1 MRRGCMLIAAG
12 GTGGHILPAVQ
23 IGREIEQSGAF
34 PGGVQFVCGARAIER
49 RIYEG
54 EGLFPIFLS
63 AGGRLPRSVAMA
75 RDFVLCFS
83 RFLVARPAAV
93 LGMGGAACFPV
104 LAAATV
110 LRIPIFLHESNSIP
124 GRVVRL
130 FRGVARRVFLGIG
143 GLEGPNVEI
152 TGTPTKP
159 VPATVAERDVILCVG
174 GSQGAERLNRVFTE
188 SAQELSARHPALR
201 FILIAGPGK
210 ATAEAGAVEV
220 REYEPNLPELLAR
233 TRLIISRASAGA
245 LADIAN
251 HRIPSILVPY
261 PHAMDNH
268 QHHNAM
274 LFTERGA
281 ATLIAESQLESA
293 SLVLAIDALLRDES
307 QRTAMQQALSMFSSE
322 DAAQKIATII
332 LKETGRRE
340 AAYPH
345 ATRRA
350 GAS

>member
-23 IGREIEQSGAF
+23 IGREIAESEAF
-34 PGGVQFVCGARAIER
+34 PGGVEFVCGARAIER

-54 EGLFPIFLS
+54 EGLSPMYLS
-63 AGGRLPRSVAMA
+63 AGGGMPRPLAMA
-75 RDFVLCFS
+75 RDFAGCLS

-143 GLEGPNVEI
+143 GLEGNNVEI

-159 VPATVAERDVILCVG
+159 VPAGHATRDVVLCVG
-174 GSQGAERLNRVFTE
+174 GSQGAERLNRIFIDAARE
-188 SAQELSARHPALR
+188 LAAQHPAFR

-210 ATAEAGAVEV
+210 NVPDAGVVEV

-233 TRLIISRASAGA
+233 TTVIVSRAGAGA

-251 HRIPSILVPY
+251 HRLPSILVPY

-274 LFTERGA
+274 QFVERGA
-281 ATLIAESQLESA
+281 ARLIEESELDATTLTS
-293 SLVLAIDALLRDES
+293 AIDALLREES
-307 QRTAMQQALSMFSSE
+307 RRSAMQQALSPFSSE
-322 DAAQKIATII
+322 DAARKIASTI

-350 GAS
+350 GVS